1 MNAPRIPLSEQI
13 AELAEAVNGLAERL
27 DRLVEVGRI
36 DKAAADLK
44 VLRLRRALDTL
55 LWVQNN
61 AEDFVAI
68 SQAKKRLRED
78 YRQAAGT
85 AAAAGEGPG

>member
-1 MNAPRIPLSEQI
+1 MTAPRVPLAEQI

-27 DRLVEVGRI
+27 DRLVEVGRMER
-36 DKAAADLK
+36 AEADRK
-44 VLRLRRALDTL
+44 VLRLRKALDTL
-55 LWVQNN
+55 LWVQSN
-61 AEDFVAI
+61 AEDFVAL

-85 AAAAGEGPG
+85 AAAAGEGAG